1 MGQSLVKN
9 YIHIVF
15 STKLRK
21 PFIDETI
28 ENELFAYLGGVCNK
42 LDCTV
47 LKVGGYLNHV
57 HILCMLSKNI
67 TLSKLL
73 QDLKSN
79 SSKWIKTKG
88 ENYQNFFWQ
97 DGYGAF
103 SVNPSEVEIVVNYIA
118 NQKEHHSKKNFQDE
132 FRAFLEK
139 YEVEYDERYV
149 WL

>member
-21 PFIDETI
+21 PFIDEKI

-118 NQKEHHSKKNFQDE
+118 NQKEHHRKKNFQDE